1 MTDGESPQNQAC
13 PKCGLEHPPAGKGC
27 VVPPVEH
34 RFPPGVSANP
44 GGRPKGSFSAR
55 AYGRSKWARNPD
67 EETGVGERAR
77 AAWDELEEAARAGNV
92 DLVKT
97 LTAVIAEIEG
107 KPTEYVERT
116 NVKRF
121 EVNMQPRRGATEPPK

>member
-1 MTDGESPQNQAC
+1 MPPESTRW
-13 PKCGLEHPPAGKGC
+13 K
-27 VVPPVEH
+27 
-34 RFPPGVSANP
+34 PGQSGNP

-55 AYGRSKWARNPD
+55 QYGRIRWGEDD
-67 EETGVGERAR
+67 EGTGFGKRAR
-77 AAWDELEEAARAGNV
+77 EIWDALDRAAFDGDMER
-92 DLVKT
+92 VKA